1 MMLDG
6 AALAQFLLTGLTTGC
21 AYALV
26 ALAIVLMFNVSG
38 VVNLAQ
44 GEYGA
49 LGGLL
54 LASMSAMH
62 LPLPGEPRGGHR
74 GRAVARRSPGAADD
88 TPNPVGPA
96 VRPDYRDARGRC
108 CHPRRRVPDLG
119 QGSTQRSRFQR

>member
-62 LPLPGEPRGGHR
+62 LPLPM
-74 GRAVARRSPGAADD
+74 SL
-88 TPNPVGPA
+88 
-96 VRPDYRDARGRC
+96 GRC
-108 CHPRRRVPDLG
+108 CHPRRRLPDLG
-119 QGSTQRSRFQR
+119 QGSAQRSRLQR

>member
-1 MMLDG
+1 MLDS

-54 LASMSAMH
+54 LASLSAMH
-62 LPLPGEPRGGHR
+62 LPLPVSL
-74 GRAVARRSPGAADD
+74 ALVIAADA
-88 TPNPVGPA
+88 G
-96 VRPDYRDARGRC
+96 RRGC
-108 CHPRRRVPDLG
+108 DPRSGVPDLG
-119 QGSTQRSRFQR
+119 QGSPQRPRLQR